1 MTDAL
6 QLGMDALWRTVGAHR
21 PELERLIPVAQRLA
35 RERGRIT
42 MEDVRR
48 AAGLVESE
56 GRDLAYLGALGKLAG
71 LRRTGTYHRSALPG
85 SHGNLLA
92 ECEAA

>member
-1 MTDAL
+1 MSQAI
-6 QLGMDALWRTVGAHR
+6 QLGMDAMWRTAGAHR
-21 PELERLIPVAQRLA
+21 AELERLIPVAQRLA
-35 RERGRIT
+35 RERGTIT

-48 AAGLVESE
+48 AAGLLESD

-71 LRRTGTYHRSALPG
+71 LRPTGTYRRSELPG

-92 ECEAA
+92 EWEAA